1 MKGNDNLMRTWSA
14 SIALAVAMT
23 SSPALASPDA
33 QPRYAPVSVQTNFEG
48 EEPERTRR
56 IEPALEK
63 RASEVLQLRHG
74 ITVEDEASAAV
85 VMSVRALE
93 ESPKAADG
101 NAVTDYGVQIEVI
114 VDGEAV
120 GDEIV
125 PCPEKGEAEL
135 VDCAVDGLASI
146 LHHIPT
152 LPAEDSERDPG
163 SDDRPPDNE
172 TRGDDVPDEDRVSP
186 IGVLGGVGI
195 VLAAGG
201 LGSTIAGSLDLARG
215 KVTDDPSSS
224 GEERSRDY
232 RRRGAVLL
240 GVGLSAIVVGTVL
253 VVTDTRKRAKRR
265 KTSAAITVSQEFSGI
280 TVTGRF

>member
-1 MKGNDNLMRTWSA
+1 MKGNDNLMRTWSV
-14 SIALAVAMT
+14 SVALAVATT

-33 QPRYAPVSVQTNFEG
+33 RPRYAPVSVETNFEG
-48 EEPERTRR
+48 EDPERTGR
-56 IEPALEK
+56 IEPALDK

-74 ITVEDEASAAV
+74 VTVENEASTAV
-85 VMSVRALE
+85 VMSVRVLE

-101 NAVTDYGVQIEVI
+101 RAVTDYGVQIEVI
-114 VDGEAV
+114 VDGETV

-146 LHHIPT
+146 LHHIPV
-152 LPAEDSERDPG
+152 LPAEDSEGDLGPKDG
-163 SDDRPPDNE
+163 TTDNG
-172 TRGDDVPDEDRVSP
+172 TTVNKTGDEDRIAP

-201 LGSTIAGSLDLARG
+201 LGSTVAGSVDLARG
-215 KVTDDPSSS
+215 KVTEDPSTS

-265 KTSAAITVSQEFSGI
+265 KTSASITVSQEFSGI